1 MSFGPELQFLFIQVL
16 ETSKNAQLVS
26 SQCLRLYKL
35 IGKACSFF
43 FPSLEF
49 WCIERCFPGSSYPQ
63 CPECV

>member
-1 MSFGPELQFLFIQVL
+1 MSLGSELQFLFIQDF
-16 ETSKNAQLVS
+16 ETSKNPQLVS
-26 SQCLRLYKL
+26 PQCLRLYKL

-49 WCIERCFPGSSYPQ
+49 WRVKRCFPGSSYPR